1 MNAYFF
7 NVSKQERENILD
19 QHKHLYDGYVTKYN
33 QESNQ
38 YPLYVQDLANDKMG
52 ITVNSRGDV
61 KKYTNFNINES
72 PLNRIGDGP
81 NDLKHGTF
89 DSEQIPDT
97 FNNNLEYFHN
107 VYSSPSENEFDD
119 EMENNEN
126 QYEYDIDELEDFSTE
141 EITEGFDKK
150 IFYEIDEDL
159 IDEFK
164 NQLNESFDMFNRF
177 KNYN

>member
-61 KKYTNFNINES
+61 KNYTNININES
-72 PLNRIGDGP
+72 PLDRIGDGL
-81 NDLKHGTF
+81 NDLNHGTF
-89 DSEQIPDT
+89 DSKQMPDT
-97 FNNNLEYFHN
+97 FDNDLEYFHN
-107 VYSSPSENEFDD
+107 IYSSPLEDEFDN

-141 EITEGFDKK
+141 EITEGFDQK

-159 IDEFK
+159 IDEFE